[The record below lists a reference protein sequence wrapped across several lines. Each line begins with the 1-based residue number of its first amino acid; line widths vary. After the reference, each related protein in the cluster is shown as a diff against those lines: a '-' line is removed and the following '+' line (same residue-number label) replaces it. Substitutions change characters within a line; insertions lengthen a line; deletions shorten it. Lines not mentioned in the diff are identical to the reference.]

1 MMSGTPETSQ
11 KARTPRP
18 ELNIGQGLHNG
29 EYRIE
34 AVLGQGGMAQVFLA
48 THGTLHIPFAL
59 KQGRIDQPIPE
70 AVSAALDHILHH
82 ESFLHR
88 SNTHIFNEQD
98 FPLSGG
104 VNTDRF
110 IREALLLARLD
121 HPAIPALYGYF
132 IEDGHWYLVMDYIP
146 GPTLNAYILQNA
158 PLLPLEALNYCIQIC
173 DVLEYL
179 HKQAPPVVFRDVKP
193 SNVILSPDGRVMLV
207 DFGIARYFK
216 PGQTND
222 TMEFGSPGYA
232 PPEQYQGGSQ
242 TDGRS
247 DLYSLGVILHEMLS
261 GMRPAGAGKPLESL
275 HYLDPAISSV
285 LSGLV
290 TVATRSEP
298 MYRFQSAHTLY
309 LALERAYSV
318 EERRAYQESVMKA
331 GVKGASGW
339 SSLRTLA
346 APVEEKT
353 RLLASPAAYREQREQ
368 IREALQDA
376 RAEREEQSRAE
387 THLDS
392 IDLSL
397 EHRSSMGLSSPSLPA
412 INVNGDDDDNDD
424 DDDNKETS
432 GGENDYN
439 DFDDQENLPFVPR
452 SLHTPR
458 RIVRTFIVLAL
469 IALLIGG
476 SFRLVG
482 LLSPPATSSRAATRT
497 PSLTHAAS
505 PTFAPTPQLQS
516 SWQTLP
522 SLPSPEADNTAL
534 YVTVQDH
541 SYIYASGGFRGL
553 KETPLYDQGLYRYD
567 IAAAHWEMA
576 DSAFPGMGNNTSAL
590 DKQNDLFFTA
600 GYSPQSLSV
609 NSLLYIYQ
617 PGANTLQKIVP
628 PPQVALGYGATMLAD
643 QQGHLYLTQGYMKAG
658 DAGAQAGTGWYRYDI
673 ASGQWHMLAPLPA
686 ALGNVILAP
695 DGAGGI
701 LMLGG
706 ATDAGLRLPSRAIY
720 RYDIAQNSWS
730 TMQATAP
737 APLGGAASCMNNAR
751 QLVIV
756 GGYNASSNTSLGQVW
771 LLDPHTLRWQPL
783 APVPGGGALLGTAA
797 CDGAGHVYVTR
808 GANNPSKP
816 TADFLELTLTIA

>member
-59 KQGRIDQPIPE
+59 KQGRIDQPVPE

-88 SNTHIFNEQD
+88 PSTHIFNEQD

-158 PLLPLEALNYCIQIC
+158 PLPPLEALNYCIQIC

-179 HKQAPPVVFRDVKP
+179 HKQTPPVVFRDVKP

-261 GMRPAGAGKPLESL
+261 GIRPAGAGKPLESL

-318 EERRAYQESVMKA
+318 EERRAYQESVVKA
-331 GVKGASGW
+331 GVKGASDW
-339 SSLRTLA
+339 SSLRALA

-412 INVNGDDDDNDD
+412 VTLNDHDD
-424 DDDNKETS
+424 KETP
-432 GGENDYN
+432 GDENGYN
-439 DFDDQENLPFVPR
+439 DFDDQENLPFAPR
-452 SLHTPR
+452 STHTPR
-458 RIVRTFIVLAL
+458 RIVRTFIILAL
-469 IALLIGG
+469 IALLIGS

-482 LLSPPATSSRAATRT
+482 LLSAPVASSSAGT
-497 PSLTHAAS
+497 LS
-505 PTFAPTPQLQS
+505 PTPPSTTPTRAPTPQLQS

-534 YVTVQDH
+534 YVTMQRH

-553 KETPLYDQGLYRYD
+553 NETPLYDQGLYRYD
-567 IAAAHWEMA
+567 IAAAHWETA
-576 DSAFPGMGNNTSAL
+576 DSAFPGMGNNAAVL
-590 DKQNDLFFTA
+590 DERNDLFFTA

-609 NSLLYIYQ
+609 SSLLYIYQ
-617 PGANTLQKIVP
+617 PLANTLQKIVP
-628 PPQVALGYGATMLAD
+628 PTQVRLGYGASMLAD
-643 QQGHLYLTQGYMKAG
+643 QQGHLYITQGYMKAG
-658 DAGAQAGTGWYRYDI
+658 DPGARAGTGWYRYDI
-673 ASGQWHMLAPLPA
+673 ASGQWHILAPLPA

-701 LMLGG
+701 LLLGG
-706 ATDAGLRLPSRAIY
+706 ATDAGLHLPSQAIY
-720 RYDIAQNSWS
+720 RYNTSRNSWS
-730 TMQATAP
+730 TMQTTAP

-756 GGYNASSNTSLGQVW
+756 GGYNSSRNTSLSQAW
-771 LLDPHTLRWQPL
+771 LLNLPTLRWQPL
-783 APVPGGGALLGTAA
+783 APVPGGGSLLGTAA

-808 GANNPSKP
+808 GASNPSKP
-816 TADFLELTLTIA
+816 TADFLELTLAIA